1 MQLLCLPLQTYFNN
15 HHKTI
20 NKTKKS
26 MKTNTSLRLCLLLL
40 TLCATMLHATEIK
53 YGPNIVYDGKVN
65 DAGQPFKK
73 GKLITTYK
81 ASSNGMIAEEKDIL
95 EGEFNG
101 GRVEKAK
108 LRLARYNGPL
118 WLNRAVFE
126 GVVEYTIEEGGKSV
140 TYKLLE
146 GELKD
151 NSFHKLSITP
161 RSPMTITR
169 QPGED
174 MGCATITT
182 PVVLKGEA
190 LEVNERNLAGWD
202 NPYRPL
208 TLETLGVTGV
218 NKAITYTLDKNFNL
232 QKEEGQQLYFG
243 EGKEV
248 SHNAEKGYVYV
259 KMANGDEFF
268 FNQNTSKAY
277 FCRQYTDATI
287 SHLPKGSTIKYAN
300 SNTFKG
306 TIKIAGNQEPNALY
320 KRIMQSSTLAEA
332 GISIFTGEMTQA
344 DGQVV
349 KYVEGLT
356 EAEVQAARERRE
368 REAAEERA
376 RQEQEAA
383 QRAAEAKRAR
393 AKLVGTW
400 ELLNYYSGIKIVY
413 TLKADGTMT
422 ADYTYTHPQLK
433 QGATMKFKTSTS
445 WSASA
450 GGFCVNED
458 GVDDVNININST
470 DKAYMAD
477 LNAQCNKFGRRRFLS
492 EVQYEM
498 IRQCDGGRSLAY
510 GEKSFWDISI
520 SGTTMTA
527 TTNRR
532 GEEVTVKFKK
542 IK

>member
-1 MQLLCLPLQTYFNN
+1 
-15 HHKTI
+15 
-20 NKTKKS
+20 

-40 TLCATMLHATEIK
+40 TLCATMLHAVEIK

-65 DAGQPFKK
+65 DADQPFKK

-81 ASSNGMIAEEKDIL
+81 ANSNGMIAEEKDIL

-126 GVVEYTIEEGGKSV
+126 GVVEYTINEGGRSV

-190 LEVNERNLAGWD
+190 LEVNERSLAGWG

-232 QKEEGQQLYFG
+232 QKEEGQQLNFG

-300 SNTFKG
+300 GNTFKG

-320 KRIMQSSTLAEA
+320 KRIMQSSTLSEA

-422 ADYTYTHPQLK
+422 ADYTYTYPQFK
-433 QGATMKFKTSTS
+433 QGTTLKFKTSSS
-445 WSASA
+445 WSASDT
-450 GGFCVNED
+450 GFCVNKN
-458 GVDDVNININST
+458 GVKDLNINFNST
-470 DKAYMAD
+470 DRSLMAD
-477 LNAQCNKFGRRRFLS
+477 LNAGYKKFGRETYLS
-492 EVQYEM
+492 MVQYEL
-498 IRQCDGGRSLAY
+498 IGDCDGGRSLIY
-510 GEKSFWDISI
+510 NDKCFWDISI
-520 SGTTMTA
+520 SGTSMTA
-527 TTNRR
+527 TTRR
-532 GEEVTVKFKK
+532 QGEEVTVKFKK

>member
-15 HHKTI
+15 HYKTI

-26 MKTNTSLRLCLLLL
+26 MKTNTSLRLCLLL

-126 GVVEYTIEEGGKSV
+126 GVVEYTINEGGRSV

-300 SNTFKG
+300 GNTFKG

-320 KRIMQSSTLAEA
+320 KRIMQSSTLSEA

-422 ADYTYTHPQLK
+422 TNYTYTHPQLK
-433 QGATMKFKTSTS
+433 QGVTMKFKTSSS
-445 WSASA
+445 WSASDT
-450 GGFCVNED
+450 GFCVNKN
-458 GVDDVNININST
+458 GVNDLNININYT
-470 DKAYMAD
+470 NKAEMAD
-477 LNAQCNKFGRRRFLS
+477 LNAKCNRFGREAFLS
-492 EVQYEM
+492 ATQYEI

-510 GEKSFWDISI
+510 GDKCFWDISI
-520 SGTTMTA
+520 SGTSMTA
-527 TTNRR
+527 TTSRR

>member
-1 MQLLCLPLQTYFNN
+1 
-15 HHKTI
+15 
-20 NKTKKS
+20 

-53 YGPNIVYDGKVN
+53 YGPNIVYDGNVN
-65 DAGQPFKK
+65 EAGQPFKK

-81 ASSNGMIAEEKDIL
+81 TSSNGKVAEEKDIL

-101 GRVEKAK
+101 RRVEKAK
-108 LRLARYNGPL
+108 LSLAGKRI
-118 WLNRAVFE
+118 VFE
-126 GVVEYTIEEGGKSV
+126 GVVEYTIKEGDNSV
-140 TYKLLE
+140 TYRLLE
-146 GELKD
+146 GELRD
-151 NSFHKLSITP
+151 NSSHKLSIPT
-161 RSPMTITR
+161 RRRMTIIR
-169 QPGED
+169 QPGKD
-174 MGCATITT
+174 MGCTT
-182 PVVLKGEA
+182 TTRPLMLKRET
-190 LEVNERNLAGWD
+190 LEMSESNLAQWGA
-202 NPYRPL
+202 PYAPL
-208 TLETLGVTGV
+208 TLETLGLTGAERVT
-218 NKAITYTLDKNFNL
+218 TCTLDKNFNL
-232 QKEEGQQLYFG
+232 QEEEELRLKFG
-243 EGKEV
+243 EGKTVFAREDYV
-248 SHNAEKGYVYV
+248 SVLTDNDDHFMLYSTTN
-259 KMANGDEFF
+259 
-268 FNQNTSKAY
+268 KAY
-277 FCRQYTDATI
+277 FRRQYTDANIETN
-287 SHLPKGSTIKYAN
+287 PQVCTIKYTN
-300 SNTFKG
+300 GNTFKG

-320 KRIMQSSTLAEA
+320 KRIMQSNTLAEA
-332 GISIFTGEMTQA
+332 GISILTGEMTQA

-349 KYVEGLT
+349 KYVDGLT
-356 EAEVQAARERRE
+356 EAEAQAARERRE

-376 RQEQEAA
+376 RLERQQAEEAARAEQEAA

-422 ADYTYTHPQLK
+422 TNYTYTHPQLK
-433 QGATMKFKTSTS
+433 QGVTMKFKTSSS

-477 LNAQCNKFGRRRFLS
+477 LNAQCNKFGRRRFLG

-498 IRQCDGGRSLAY
+498 IRQCDGGRSLVY